1 MPLRR
6 CDLLSS
12 VVASLIKD
20 KTTIMIIEQ
29 QLTLFD
35 LDPKFGAGTK
45 ESDENYTN
53 AKDLA
58 LVHQFYGYPD
68 LDPFSCE
75 FANRTVKAKKYFT
88 AQDDG
93 FTQDWTQARTL
104 WLNPPYSIG
113 FVEKVVDK
121 LIATLNESEAEAFL
135 LTNTD
140 NSTGWY
146 EKALQQCDRFILP
159 HTRLTFYS
167 PKRASEG
174 KKQNQNRV
182 SQTLFYFG
190 LQPQRVEQIFGGWGT
205 VCQTS
210 KW

>member
-1 MPLRR
+1 MIIQQLCLFETQP
-6 CDLLSS
+6 
-12 VVASLIKD
+12 SLID
-20 KTTIMIIEQ
+20 
-29 QLTLFD
+29 
-35 LDPKFGAGTK
+35 
-45 ESDENYTN
+45 SNENYTPS
-53 AKDLA
+53 DLID

-75 FANRTVKAKKYFT
+75 LANRTVKAQKIFT
-88 AQDDG
+88 IQDDG
-93 FTQDWTQARTL
+93 FKQNWRQAKTL
-104 WLNPPYSIG
+104 WLNPPYSAG

-121 LIATLNESEAEAFL
+121 LIQTLNETEAEAFL

-140 NSTGWY
+140 NSTDWY
-146 EKALQQCDRFILP
+146 KKALNQCDRFILP

-167 PKRASEG
+167 PKRAEEG

-190 LQPQRVEQIFGGWGT
+190 LQPQRFEVVFEGWGT